1 MCKLNSSLGKLR
13 LEADIAARNIC
24 WYLNGLK
31 LIEHF
36 IFDGCFHN
44 ITLVSVK
51 GGWHGSKMGSC
62 LETSSYFFPLWARLL
77 SVSA

>member
-1 MCKLNSSLGKLR
+1 MYKLNSSSGELQ
-13 LEADIAARNIC
+13 LEADIAARNVC

-36 IFDGCFHN
+36 IFDGYSHN

-51 GGWHGSKMGSC
+51 GGCHGSKMGSRI
-62 LETSSYFFPLWARLL
+62 ETSSYF
-77 SVSA
+77 